1 MRFNKME
8 SKFSK
13 SSLSAPLYFSAF
25 SLLFFTCLFFL
36 ASVVLIPISIAK
48 HHIYS
53 HSLCMVNMDV
63 FVCMFYYVQC
73 IYMANLFLFLI
84 VFFLYRIAYIYIYNN
99 FPTWLLLF
107 SRFVLLHGS
116 IRCLYQFL
124 MALYVSLY
132 ALNDFSCIIS

>member
-84 VFFLYRIAYIYIYNN
+84 VFFYIASHISIFIIIFRLGCCYFRVSYFYMV
-99 FPTWLLLF
+99 
-107 SRFVLLHGS
+107 RFVACTNFSWHCM
-116 IRCLYQFL
+116 CLC
-124 MALYVSLY
+124 MR
-132 ALNDFSCIIS
+132 